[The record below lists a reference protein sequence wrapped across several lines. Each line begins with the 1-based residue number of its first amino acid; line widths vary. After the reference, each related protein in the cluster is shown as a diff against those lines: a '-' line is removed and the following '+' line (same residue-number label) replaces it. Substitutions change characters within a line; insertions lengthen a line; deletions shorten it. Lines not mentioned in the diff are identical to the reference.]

1 MLKRNS
7 DPNSTRTRTDDG
19 GDDDR
24 TERGSVWDVPV
35 DWRNNFWVIFSLLML
50 AAAAFETWFDF
61 EYGTAPTPLH
71 RFRAIIW
78 STVQYMAPAA
88 PIAIFLTEGIRVL
101 SEKYLRKRYRD
112 GLRTMRE
119 WVERRDN
126 AIAAGIPFNEPPP
139 GGQAPAARSVN
150 GNGANGTQAILD
162 WVERRDAANAA
173 GIPFDEPP
181 PDPAKIVSQ
190 TNGSA
195 NGSNG
200 SAKAATATAKP
211 ETVPNSVDVALADLS
226 QWYVRKGIAEDMG
239 VPFNEPHPIRS
250 NGNGTV

>member
-19 GDDDR
+19 DDDDR

-35 DWRNNFWVIFSLLML
+35 EWREKFWVIFSMLML

-61 EYGTAPTPLH
+61 EYGTAPTALH

-101 SEKYLRKRYRD
+101 SEKYLRKRFRD
-112 GLRTMRE
+112 GLNEGDQRGEKRGVRIGRE
-119 WVERRDN
+119 QTRQE
-126 AIAAGIPFNEPPP
+126 F
-139 GGQAPAARSVN
+139 
-150 GNGANGTQAILD
+150 LD
-162 WVERRDAANAA
+162 WLERRDAATAA

-181 PDPAKIVSQ
+181 PGVEASESRSV
-190 TNGSA
+190 NG
-195 NGSNG
+195 NG
-200 SAKAATATAKP
+200 ATAQPVNTGNG
-211 ETVPNSVDVALADLS
+211 THSHHLS
-226 QWYVRKGIAEDMG
+226 ELEAWYVRRGIAEDMG